1 MTIAEGFSIFGSLA
15 SAGAILLGLW
25 TFHKERK
32 EYLQEKEDDKKLQTD
47 SMNRLLAHRAI
58 PLCHKIKLLCDIYIA
73 ITSIKHNKVYFYSK
87 GKIKEIRLA
96 FLDKESNE
104 IEYFPS
110 KLPRDYQKLS
120 DDTLLTCAVLTDRN
134 NELLTTAIRINNGTE
149 GIETILENACIHAEN
164 TNLQRFHQLFLSQED
179 GKNSLLSFIGQILN
193 DLKVLEPEISV
204 YPMYGMAC
212 ATFNDIKEN
221 N

>member
-1 MTIAEGFSIFGSLA
+1 MTLVEGFSIFGSLA
-15 SAGAILLGLW
+15 SAVAIGVAIGIY
-25 TFHKERK
+25 FFQRNSEI
-32 EYLQEKEDDKKLQTD
+32 QDKKDENQLKTD
-47 SMNRLLAHRAI
+47 AMNRLLAHRAI

-96 FLDKESNE
+96 LLDKERNE

-120 DDTLLTCAVLTDRN
+120 DDTLLNCAVLADRN

-164 TNLQRFHQLFLSQED
+164 ANLQRFHQLFLSQEK
-179 GKNSLLSFIGQILN
+179 GNNSLLSFIDQILN
-193 DLKVLEPEISV
+193 DLKVLESEISI

-212 ATFNDIKEN
+212 DTFNAIKRN